1 MNNISNLKSV
11 ADYGALGDGK
21 TDDSVAIQK
30 ALNDCMPGDTLFF
43 EASKEYIVSK
53 TIFVKPGITIN
64 GSLATIIPK
73 SGTYINDYVFSINSS
88 DLINWDVQYESKTT
102 YINQLKA
109 DNINLIE
116 NLKLFFSPSPL
127 HIDFLYSRRFYQT
140 INTGSFY
147 IDYFYLT
154 NIFIVDNMG
163 DSYAIYKTY
172 GDGSVIHTIHTIRY
186 LKNSNLNCLF
196 IAKANGAHITN
207 IINGDI
213 NIYNSRRITLEN
225 CHIEQGQV
233 KIQNSQVCIN
243 NCYFWSNPEIVP
255 IVISDIQA
263 NYYMPINLPTVV
275 ENCIFKVRYATYD
288 YDKGTREVDITNFLG
303 PLIINNSYR
312 QTELLGD
319 TYSTSCITGIR
330 VKNNTNEFL
339 CKYLNNEIFN
349 QSLIRQNILMNV
361 NSHNIINN
369 LRTVDSKTSWRNGL
383 GTYYYQASVI
393 IDEDRMLGMEGWQD
407 YEQSMEMTDVNKL
420 VRINFNFVA
429 EKSPILRI
437 YRGRESEAYTE
448 YVDIP
453 NLTSKILIDSG
464 TDING
469 FVWENIEDI
478 KELTTCVKYEITGTQ
493 TIKAYCY
500 ILSLPTQTQN
510 YKKGDQI
517 VDLNMNN
524 NKYLSIYNGT
534 KFVSSKLE

>member
-207 IINGDI
+207 
-213 NIYNSRRITLEN
+213 
-225 CHIEQGQV
+225 
-233 KIQNSQVCIN
+233 
-243 NCYFWSNPEIVP
+243 
-255 IVISDIQA
+255 
-263 NYYMPINLPTVV
+263 
-275 ENCIFKVRYATYD
+275 
-288 YDKGTREVDITNFLG
+288 
-303 PLIINNSYR
+303 
-312 QTELLGD
+312 
-319 TYSTSCITGIR
+319 
-330 VKNNTNEFL
+330 EFL

-407 YEQSMEMTDVNKL
+407 YEQSIEMTDVNKL

-464 TDING
+464 IDING